1 MDAFQSIQSSF
12 AALISPTSATST
24 TTNND
29 NNIPVAE
36 TNQLL
41 ALTPSATAT
50 TPTTT
55 MSSSSATAAQTAAS
69 HAQTNKDLQK
79 SAKETLKALEQ
90 DYKQTIREAEKKC
103 DKIRKEADKVFEQ
116 EKAIIKSQRDAK
128 EKAAKEELG
137 VVKGEAKDL
146 HVHLVL
152 QEVRNAILDLKTRNL
167 LAAHAAAGSGV
178 GELARANSVSSTLSG
193 HQQQTSTSSSSSA
206 TQASAAAAAALKEE
220 AEVKEWVEIAA
231 EKLEMH
237 MSKTQTR
244 QRVLEEVAS
253 GALLRQY
260 QAQQDAE
267 RKTQDLQRQI
277 EHLQMLQL
285 QHQQSLRR
293 QVSGSGG
300 GDENGGGRGVGEAP
314 PAYVSVGVNENDYSR
329 WSEIKK

>member
-1 MDAFQSIQSSF
+1 MSFSASSF
-12 AALISPTSATST
+12 SAAT
-24 TTNND
+24 
-29 NNIPVAE
+29 PV
-36 TNQLL
+36 
-41 ALTPSATAT
+41 PS
-50 TPTTT
+50 
-55 MSSSSATAAQTAAS
+55 S
-69 HAQTNKDLQK
+69 KDLQK
-79 SAKETLKALEQ
+79 SAKETLKAFEQ
-90 DYKQTIREAEKKC
+90 DYKQTLREAEKKC

-137 VVKGEAKDL
+137 VVKMEAKDL

-167 LAAHAAAGSGV
+167 LAAQTAAGGGV
-178 GELARANSVSSTLSG
+178 GELGRANSVSSIHSG
-193 HQQQTSTSSSSSA
+193 HQQQTSSSSSSSS
-206 TQASAAAAAALKEE
+206 TPASAAVAAALKEE

-237 MSKTQTR
+237 MSRTQTR
-244 QRVLEEVAS
+244 QRILEEVAS

-260 QAQQDAE
+260 QSQQDAE

-285 QHQQSLRR
+285 QHQQSLQQQRG
-293 QVSGSGG
+293 GSEGG
-300 GDENGGGRGVGEAP
+300 NGGGRGVGEAP

-329 WSEIKK
+329 WNDIKK